1 MKYLAAPRNPYI
13 IGRPIR
19 EPENFFGRESLFRF
33 IEDNLYHGVK
43 VILLYGQR
51 RIGKSSVLQ
60 QIPNFIT
67 RDKFVFVLFDLQ
79 DKSREN
85 LSSIL
90 HNLAL
95 AILAQTDIDEDKV
108 RVPTED
114 ELEDNLDEFDRIFLP
129 KIYQK
134 IGNRILVL
142 LLDEFDV
149 LGNTFLDK
157 TKNHLDFFSY
167 FQKLLRQQE
176 KLAFIPVIGR
186 KVSDFSQ
193 LLNLFKNAPYQE
205 IGFLDDVS
213 AKRLITKPAEGILIY
228 DPDAIQSILKLSAGH
243 PYFIQVICFCIFVR
257 ARQLDEW
264 HINFQNI
271 DDIVDRAIENA
282 EAGLAWFWDGLTI
295 PEQVIFSA
303 VAESQT
309 VIEKPFKLLE
319 KYGVIK
325 TEALEKA
332 VEQLV
337 ASNFLEQTCD
347 KIKIEL
353 VHRWLVQRHPLPRE
367 IKELKIQKSQIILLG
382 NTADS

>member
-1 MKYLAAPRNPYI
+1 M
-13 IGRPIR
+13 G
-19 EPENFFGRESLFRF
+19 
-33 IEDNLYHGVK
+33 
-43 VILLYGQR
+43 
-51 RIGKSSVLQ
+51 
-60 QIPNFIT
+60 
-67 RDKFVFVLFDLQ
+67 
-79 DKSREN
+79 
-85 LSSIL
+85 
-90 HNLAL
+90 
-95 AILAQTDIDEDKV
+95 
-108 RVPTED
+108 VPTED

-134 IGNRILVL
+134 MGNRILVL

-149 LGNTFLDK
+149 LDNTFLDK

-167 FQKLLRQQE
+167 FKKLLRQQE

-295 PEQVIFSA
+295 PEQVVFSA

-309 VIEKPFKLLE
+309 VTEKPFKLLE
-319 KYGVIK
+319 KYGVVK
-325 TEALEKA
+325 TEALEEA

-353 VHRWLVQRHPLPRE
+353 VRRWLLQRHPLQRE
-367 IKELKIQKSQIILLG
+367 IKELKIQKSQIILG
-382 NTADS
+382 DNTVDS